1 MRFAFPMP
9 SRRSV
14 RFTPGLLPA
23 VRIDTPII
31 AHGIRA
37 MADALCLANG
47 KEQDWQRPD
56 AD

>member
-1 MRFAFPMP
+1 MP

>member
-1 MRFAFPMP
+1 MP

-14 RFTPGLLPA
+14 RLLPD